1 MRATVVQQ
9 YGGAGAL
16 RLSEVA
22 EPEPGPGTVAIA
34 VAYAGVNYAEVMA
47 RRGSLPAFAP
57 PFVPGLEVSGI
68 VRAVGPGVTG
78 LERGQPVAALTTRG
92 GYAEIALAPAE
103 LTFALRDGSDDELL
117 AGAARPTIVPTAWA
131 LIHEVARLRDG
142 ESVLVHAAG
151 GGVGT
156 VVGQFAAAAGASKI
170 LGVVSSAAKARYAL
184 GFGYHDVFTDD
195 AWPQHARLATGGRG
209 PDVVLDSIG
218 GDVRVRG
225 LELLAPLG
233 RLVCFGNA
241 CDEPESAIP
250 VLSLRTHV
258 KSVLGWSITG
268 LAAADPVHAG
278 AIARRAL
285 AAADELGVR
294 VDITDVIPLAQ
305 AARAHECLED
315 RRSTGK
321 LVLAVGTA

>member
-1 MRATVVQQ
+1 MRATVVEQ
-9 YGGAGAL
+9 YGGASAL

-22 EPEPGPGTVAIA
+22 EPEPGPGMVVIA

-68 VRAVGPGVTG
+68 VRAVAPDVSGIEP
-78 LERGQPVAALTTRG
+78 GQPVAALTTRG
-92 GYAEIALAPAE
+92 GYAELALAPAE
-103 LTFALRDGSDDELL
+103 LTFPLSDDSDDALL

-131 LIHEVARLRDG
+131 LIHEVARMRGG
-142 ESVLVHAAG
+142 ESVLVHAAA

-156 VVGQFAAAAGASKI
+156 VAGQFAAAAGASKV
-170 LGVVSSAAKARYAL
+170 LGVVSSAPKARYAL
-184 GFGYHDVFTDD
+184 GFGYDDVFTDG

-225 LELLAPLG
+225 FELLAPLG

-241 CDEPESAIP
+241 CDEPEPGMPA
-250 VLSLRTHV
+250 LSLRTQV
-258 KSVLGWSITG
+258 KSILGWSVTG
-268 LAAADPVHAG
+268 LAAADPARAS

-285 AAADELGVR
+285 TAADDLGVR

-305 AARAHECLED
+305 AARAHERLED

-321 LVLAVGTA
+321 LVLAVGAT